1 MLLVQLRK
9 ALCESTYVEIVKP
22 MSRDPLYPIKKIYTG
37 EARNMPL
44 MYDERR
50 IEKIGTSV
58 NRCGNPEILV
68 TLE

>member
-9 ALCESTYVEIVKP
+9 ALCSSTYVEIMRP
-22 MSRDPLYPIKKIYTG
+22 RFRDANYAYEVIYTG
-37 EARNMPL
+37 EALNMPL

-58 NRCGNPEILV
+58 NRYGNPEILV